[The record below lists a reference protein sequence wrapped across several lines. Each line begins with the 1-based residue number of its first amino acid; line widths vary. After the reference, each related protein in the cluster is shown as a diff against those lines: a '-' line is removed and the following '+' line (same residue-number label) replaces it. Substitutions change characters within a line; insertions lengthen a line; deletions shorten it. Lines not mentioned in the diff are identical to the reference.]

1 MKVIISAESTHDLSK
16 EMIEQNDIRIIPYHI
31 TLGDQLFVDGE
42 KTTAEMFEYV
52 SKTGVLP
59 KTNALNVFEYVEYFT
74 ELRKECDAIVHISL
88 SSGLT
93 SSTNNAMLASK
104 EVDNVYVIDSKSLS
118 TGIGLLILYAKELA
132 DKGLDAKEI
141 AKKVEDRVDKVQASF
156 IVERLDYLHK
166 GGRCSGFQLLGAN
179 ILKIRPRLVVKEG
192 KIINDKKYRGDMAK
206 AVEKYC
212 RDILAEFDTPDLD
225 KVFITFTTATPEMEQ
240 AARQVVTEA
249 GFKNIYQTYA
259 GGTIASHCGENT
271 IGILYFNDGEQK

>member
-16 EMIEQNDIRIIPYHI
+16 EMIEQNGISVIPFHI

-42 KTTAEMFEYV
+42 KTTAEMFDYV
-52 SKTGVLP
+52 SKTGILP

-74 ELRKECDAIVHISL
+74 ELKKECDAIVHISL

-141 AKKVEDRVDKVQASF
+141 AEKVEDRVDKVQASF

-225 KVFITFTTATPEMEQ
+225 KVFITYTTATPEMEQ

-249 GFKNIYQTYA
+249 GFKNVYQTYA

-271 IGILYFNDGEQK
+271 IGILYFNDGDQK

>member
-16 EMIEQNDIRIIPYHI
+16 EMIEQNGISVIPFHI

>member
-16 EMIEQNDIRIIPYHI
+16 EMIEQNGISVIPFHI

-42 KTTAEMFEYV
+42 KTTADMFEYV

-74 ELRKECDAIVHISL
+74 ELRKECDAIVHIAL

-141 AKKVEDRVDKVQASF
+141 AEKVEKRVDKVQASF

-179 ILKIRPRLVVKEG
+179 ILKIRPRLVLKEG

-212 RDILAEFDTPDLD
+212 RDILAEFDTPDLN
-225 KVFITFTTATPEMEQ
+225 KVFITYTTATPEMEQ